1 MRHRPQVLL
10 GAWAGALLCVVALLP
25 GRVLVAPAHAQGV
38 APSPPGRPAPTPGP
52 AQDDDME
59 RVETD
64 LVSVLFNAMDK
75 RHSFITTLKR
85 ADLHVFEDNAA
96 QQIANFERE
105 TDLPLALALLID
117 VSSSQDETLPA
128 EQAAAHT
135 FVQSIIRPGK
145 DTAAIIS
152 FTGAATVE
160 QDLTSD
166 RALLDRAIDRM
177 KIEPPS
183 DKDERFEYDEAE
195 KAEVVPARV
204 ELVGLSG
211 STALWDAIWATSA
224 EVLAQTSP
232 QARRAIILLTDGDD
246 TSSRVRRE
254 DAATAAIKANTFVY
268 AIGIEPICEDC
279 SLDKKA
285 LRKIS
290 EQTGG
295 RAFFPKD
302 QQELDAAFAQIQQEL
317 RTQYLV
323 AYTPTNKAHDG
334 SYRGIRLELISS
346 ELKKQGV
353 RLTYREGYFARQPGA
368 PQPAAR
374 RTNGASKRLARP
386 PRRPR
391 KP

>member
-1 MRHRPQVLL
+1 MMRHRPQLLL
-10 GAWAGALLCVVALLP
+10 GAWACALLCAVGLLP
-25 GRVLVAPAHAQGV
+25 GRVMVAPARAQGV
-38 APSPPGRPAPTPGP
+38 APSPPGRPTPTPVP

-64 LVSVLFNAMDK
+64 LVNVLFNAVDK
-75 RHSFITTLKR
+75 RRSFVTTLKR
-85 ADLHVFEDNAA
+85 DDLRVFEDDAP
-96 QQIANFERE
+96 QQFANFERE
-105 TDLPLALALLID
+105 TDLPLSLALLID

-145 DTAAIIS
+145 DTAAIVS

-166 RALLDRAIDRM
+166 RALLDQAIDRV

-183 DKDERFEYDEAE
+183 NKDERFEFDEAE
-195 KAEVVPARV
+195 KAEVVPPLIEA
-204 ELVGLSG
+204 VGLSG
-211 STALWDAIWATSA
+211 STALWDAVWATST
-224 EVLAQTSP
+224 ELLAQTSP

-246 TSSRVRRE
+246 TSSRMHRE
-254 DAATAAIKANTFVY
+254 DAATAAVKANTIVY
-268 AIGIEPICEDC
+268 AIGIEPTCDNC
-279 SLDKKA
+279 PFDKKA

-302 QQELDAAFAQIQQEL
+302 QQELNAAFAQIQQEL

-323 AYTPTNKAHDG
+323 AYAPTNKAHDG
-334 SYRGIRLELISS
+334 SYRRIRLELVSH
-346 ELKKQGV
+346 ELKQQGV
-353 RLTYREGYFARQPGA
+353 RLTYREGYFAKRPGA
-368 PQPAAR
+368 QAAVR
-374 RTNGASKRLARP
+374 RANGASKRLARP